1 MSTSLRTGCQLCQ
14 VLDQVVSAFL
24 IRPATLGDAAALASL
39 TQAVFTATY
48 GAAINGEILQ
58 RYLAAQASP
67 TALLHALA
75 APEVTYTV
83 ALAGSRLIGFSK
95 VATTAPPAS
104 IPCAK
109 PVELAKLYV
118 DSAYHGT
125 GVAGQLLAHTLAMV
139 QGRGHS
145 SLWLCVWKA
154 NGRAL
159 AFYHKWSFNVVGE
172 QPVYVESVAFDDW
185 VMRRSLNSDA

>member
-1 MSTSLRTGCQLCQ
+1 MAVDFSL
-14 VLDQVVSAFL
+14 
-24 IRPATLGDAAALASL
+24 RPATLADAAALSNL

-48 GAAINGEILQ
+48 GAAIKGEILQ

-67 TALLHALA
+67 AALLQSLS
-75 APEVTYTV
+75 APEVVYTV

-95 VATTAPPAS
+95 VATTTPPAS
-104 IPCAK
+104 ISCAR

-118 DSAYHGT
+118 DPAYHGV
-125 GVAGQLLAHTLAMV
+125 GVAGQLLAHTLTIV
-139 QGRGHS
+139 QGRGHT

-159 AFYHKWSFNVVGE
+159 AFYRKWSFTVVGE
-172 QPVYVESVAFDDW
+172 QPVYVESIAFDDW
-185 VMRRSLNSDA
+185 VMRRSLNSDV